1 MKYWIGV
8 ASRNHVQRG
17 VADGFA
23 QLCHGKQNPLT
34 RMARGDWLVY
44 YSPRSKIQDG
54 AAVQAFTAI
63 GQLVDDEVYQ
73 FRMSETF
80 MPFRRRVN
88 YTPCAETSIKPLLP
102 RLSFVKDLQHW
113 GYQFRFGHFE
123 ISEGDF
129 RTIAWAMQIEFV
141 EGDFAI
147 EAAKFRVQL

>member
-34 RMARGDWLVY
+34 RMTRGDWLVY
-44 YSPRSKIQDG
+44 YSPRS
-54 AAVQAFTAI
+54 
-63 GQLVDDEVYQ
+63 E
-73 FRMSETF
+73 
-80 MPFRRRVN
+80 
-88 YTPCAETSIKPLLP
+88 
-102 RLSFVKDLQHW
+102 
-113 GYQFRFGHFE
+113 
-123 ISEGDF
+123 
-129 RTIAWAMQIEFV
+129 MQIESV